1 MACCGG
7 SSSTVIVG
15 GDNTIV
21 TGSGTVSD
29 PYVISGNLEVVL
41 QAKDTNTVSLDLTGT
56 GNSNDPF
63 VLTATATV
71 SVNDLVD
78 VLDPTPPIAN
88 DTLLFDGSKWTYG
101 PAASVPAG
109 SIHASGG
116 LTGDGTTLSPI
127 VIKVSDTLDTS
138 VTGLYTY
145 IDANGELRAQ
155 VPAVGSVAWGSITGK
170 PTTFPPTRPLT
181 ADTVVNAFTPSAI
194 NVAGIHIFVGPTAPT
209 TAVDNDIWFQTP
221 A

>member
-7 SSSTVIVG
+7 GSSVVITG

-21 TGSGTVSD
+21 TGSGTVND

-41 QAKDTNTVSLDLTGT
+41 QAKDTPTVSLDLTGT
-56 GNSNDPF
+56 GNPNDPF
-63 VLTATATV
+63 VLSAIATV
-71 SVNDLVD
+71 KVNDLIDVD
-78 VLDPTPPIAN
+78 DPTPAIAG
-88 DTLLFDGSKWTYG
+88 DTLLFDGTKWTYG

-109 SIHASGG
+109 SINTGPG
-116 LTGDGTTLSPI
+116 LNGDGTLGNPL
-127 VIKVSDTLDTS
+127 VIKVSNVVDTS
-138 VTGLYTY
+138 TAGLYTY
-145 IDANGELRAQ
+145 IDSLGELRVQ
-155 VPAVGSVAWGSITGK
+155 VPVTSSVAWGSITGK

-181 ADTVVNAFTPSAI
+181 ADTVVNAFTPAAVG
-194 NVAGIHIFVGPTAPT
+194 VAGIHIFVGPTAPT